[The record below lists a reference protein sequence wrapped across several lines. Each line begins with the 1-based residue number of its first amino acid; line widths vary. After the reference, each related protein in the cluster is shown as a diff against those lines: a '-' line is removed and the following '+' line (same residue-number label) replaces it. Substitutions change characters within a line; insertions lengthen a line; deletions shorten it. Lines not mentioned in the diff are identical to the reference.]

1 MSIRKIKRCSGQ
13 AMVEFI
19 IILPVML
26 LLVLGIL
33 QFAFIYKAKITLN
46 YAAFE
51 AARAGAVN
59 NARQFAMQNAMARAL
74 APIYTNDDTVAEFK
88 QARTLVRQHM
98 LPFSPPLI
106 GNDGKPGSGRLVIDL
121 INPSPDSF
129 VDFGQTNSGVRTIP
143 NDNLMYRGV
152 TLGTDSGQTIQ
163 DANLLKIQTYYCYE
177 MIVPFVNRIVW
188 LMMRYSSTATPANQ
202 PSLGQ
207 QARFGAPTVGTFNNT
222 CIRRQYNRSAATDR
236 FYGIPIRSQAIMR
249 MHSDALL
256 EP

>member
-1 MSIRKIKRCSGQ
+1 MMLIRRTNRYSGQ
-13 AMVEFI
+13 AMAEFV

-59 NARQFAMQNAMARAL
+59 NARQFAMRNAMARAL
-74 APIYTNDDTVAEFK
+74 APLYTHDDTVAEFK
-88 QARTLVRQHM
+88 AARDLIRQQ
-98 LPFSPPLI
+98 I
-106 GNDGKPGSGRLVIDL
+106 NNGRLMIDQ

-129 VDFGQTNSGVRTIP
+129 TDFGRTNSGVRTIAS
-143 NDNLMYRGV
+143 DNLIYRGV
-152 TLGTDSGQTIQ
+152 TPGNDSAQTIQ
-163 DANLLKIQTYYCYE
+163 DANLLKIQTYSCYE
-177 MIVPFVNRIVW
+177 MIVPFVNRIIW
-188 LMMRYSSTATPANQ
+188 LMMRYSSSATPVNQ
-202 PSLGQ
+202 PDLGK
-207 QARFGAPTVGTFNNT
+207 QARFGTPTAGTFNNT
-222 CIRRQYNRSAATDR
+222 CVTTQYDNSNVNDR

-249 MHSDALL
+249 MHSDAIL

>member
-1 MSIRKIKRCSGQ
+1 MTRIRRTDRYNGQ
-13 AMVEFI
+13 AMAEFI

-26 LLVLGIL
+26 LLVLGTL

-59 NARQFAMQNAMARAL
+59 NARQFAMRNAMARAL
-74 APIYTNDDTVAEFK
+74 APLYTHDDTVAEFK
-88 QARTLVRQHM
+88 AARDLIRQQ
-98 LPFSPPLI
+98 I
-106 GNDGKPGSGRLVIDL
+106 NNGRLTIDQ

-129 VDFGQTNSGVRTIP
+129 TDFGRTVSGVRKIAS
-143 NDNLMYRGV
+143 DNLIYRGI
-152 TLGTDSGQTIQ
+152 TQGTDSAQTIQ

-177 MIVPFVNRIVW
+177 MIVPFVNRIIW
-188 LMMRYSSTATPANQ
+188 LMMRYSSSALPANQ
-202 PSLGQ
+202 PDLGR
-207 QARFGAPTVGTFNNT
+207 QARFGEPRAGSFNKT
-222 CIRRQYNRSAATDR
+222 CITDQYDSSSANDR

-249 MHSDALL
+249 MHTDAIF